1 MSKVESADLILKLY
15 DLRREATMR
24 KARDWMFSFNP
35 TSADEYFQ
43 TMMDP
48 DVGGYLR
55 MVTSYWDM
63 AAALVNHGAID
74 ADIFNDTVGEHI
86 LVFAKIQPLLP
97 ELREKFQSPEAF
109 AHLEKVIL
117 NAPNGAEKLAKTQEW
132 MKSIQ
137 EEMAEKA
144 VLIAMAA
151 PIKAFFSTPMAFRWK
166 GICTGIRKNKIHM
179 IITLNSNSQMI
190 WGVLSFIA
198 LGPGCILRSGS

>member
-1 MSKVESADLILKLY
+1 MNKVESADLILKLY

-35 TSADEYFQ
+35 TSADDYFK

-48 DVGGYLR
+48 EVGGYLR

-74 ADIFNDTVGEHI
+74 PDMFNDTVGEHI

-117 NAPNGAEKLAKTQEW
+117 NAPNGSEKLAKTQEW
-132 MKSIQ
+132 LKSIQ
-137 EEMAEKA
+137 EQ
-144 VLIAMAA
+144 MAA
-151 PIKAFFSTPMAFRWK
+151 A
-166 GICTGIRKNKIHM
+166 
-179 IITLNSNSQMI
+179 
-190 WGVLSFIA
+190 
-198 LGPGCILRSGS
+198 SG